1 MRSPGDDARLREQLV
16 RAAAGAAAAPVPVGD
31 QVEEAL
37 SAMGHPVN
45 ARAEELE
52 PREFVQLA
60 ELLA

>member
-1 MRSPGDDARLREQLV
+1 
-16 RAAAGAAAAPVPVGD
+16 
-31 QVEEAL
+31 
-37 SAMGHPVN
+37 MGHPMN